1 MDSVEEGFV
10 MTNHTIQQGLAQMGI
25 QYLNYIMVIYLL
37 ILCEFT
43 AGILGHCL
51 KLILYY
57 TSRYGRLI
65 FCAEFSLRML

>member
-1 MDSVEEGFV
+1 MGSVEEGFV

-43 AGILGHCL
+43 VGPLGHCL
-51 KLILYY
+51 K
-57 TSRYGRLI
+57 
-65 FCAEFSLRML
+65 